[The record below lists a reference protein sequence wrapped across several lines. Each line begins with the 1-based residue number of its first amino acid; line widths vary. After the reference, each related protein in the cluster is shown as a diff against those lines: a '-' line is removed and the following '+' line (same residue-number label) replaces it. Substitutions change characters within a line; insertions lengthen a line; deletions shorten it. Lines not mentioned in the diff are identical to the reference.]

1 MIDSNFKLEG
11 NAPTVTWADPKSSPE
26 HSAAAAQVLF
36 KERVQSICTK
46 SSLLTKLALF

>member
-36 KERVQSICTK
+36 K
-46 SSLLTKLALF
+46 

>member
-26 HSAAAAQVLF
+26 NSAAAAQVF
-36 KERVQSICTK
+36 C
-46 SSLLTKLALF
+46 